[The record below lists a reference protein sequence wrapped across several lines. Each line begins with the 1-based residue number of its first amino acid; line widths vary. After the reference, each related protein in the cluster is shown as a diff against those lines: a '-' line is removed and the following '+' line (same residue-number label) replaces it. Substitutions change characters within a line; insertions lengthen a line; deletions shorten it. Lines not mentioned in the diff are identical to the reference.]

1 MPNTY
6 GARAV
11 NVAGA
16 EAGKS
21 FTTTDSTVQNVF
33 LVDTGGASNVVVE
46 YTSVA
51 KQASPS
57 VVELRRKI
65 LQLVSVSPIQI
76 SVENPGVGVTDIGV
90 TGPVGNVFT
99 LTAVGPNSHTVD
111 WYMHVRVLTGTG
123 VKITT

>member
-11 NVAGA
+11 NVAGV

-21 FTTTDSTVQNVF
+21 FTTTNSTVQNVF
-33 LVDTGGASNVVVE
+33 SVDTGGDTDVVVE

-51 KQASPS
+51 KQSSPT
-57 VVELRRKI
+57 VIELRRKI
-65 LQLVSVSPIQI
+65 LQLVAVNPIQI
-76 SVENPGVGVTDIGV
+76 SVENPGVGATDIGV

-99 LTAVGPNSHTVD
+99 LTAVGPNSKTVD
-111 WYMHVRVLTGTG
+111 WYMNVRVLTGTN